1 MIEVKTVN
9 KSYGDRQVIF
19 DLSLGINEGEI
30 LIVLGENGAGKTSL
44 LRLLCGIIFPDSG
57 SVSVDGLDTVS
68 HFNSIKNITG
78 ILTENPG
85 LYYRMNL
92 FEYLEFF
99 GRLFG
104 LRGKELDDRV
114 KAVIDVLGL
123 GHFAYYPLH
132 EFSKGL
138 KQKAT
143 IARSLLHS
151 PKYLLLDEPT
161 SALDPES
168 SKNIREFIRAERD
181 RGHGIVISTHN
192 TEEAWRL
199 GERIMI
205 IREGRNVFFGT
216 KNEFLFSRHDIDNFR
231 VKLKSRGQLALAAE
245 SIRSFGGAAI
255 NAVNIAA
262 DENEVRFNY
271 RGEGNWSHL
280 LIKRLVHD
288 NIEVEEFSP
297 NRNYFEEA
305 YIRIHNGT

>member
-1 MIEVKTVN
+1 MIEVSAVN

-30 LIVLGENGAGKTSL
+30 LIVLGENGAGKTTL

-57 SVSVDGLDTVS
+57 LVRVDGLDTAV
-68 HFNSIKNITG
+68 HFNGIKNITG

-104 LRGKELDDRV
+104 LRGRELSERV
-114 KAVIDVLGL
+114 GTVIDILGL

-168 SKNIREFIRAERD
+168 SKNIREFIRGERN

-216 KNEFLFSRHDIDNFR
+216 KNEFLFSRRDIDNFR
-231 VKLKSRGQLALAAE
+231 VRLRSGGQLAAAAE
-245 SIRSFGGAAI
+245 SIKKFGGGSL
-255 NAVNIAA
+255 NAVNIIRE
-262 DENEVRFNY
+262 ENEVRFNY
-271 RGEGNWSHL
+271 RGAGDWSHL
-280 LIKRLVHD
+280 LLKHLVRD